1 MTRLRRPGGIRR
13 GFGGAVSVVADGTLA
28 VVLDGAAAPRSVAV
42 VTGLLALLAVL
53 VSSVPEHLDTAV
65 HEGGHALAAFL
76 SGRRVGGVWVES
88 DGSGLTYSFGRRRGI
103 GLFATRAAGYVFPS
117 LIGVCS
123 ARLLA
128 AGKVTAVLILAVAA
142 LAALLLVMRNRFG
155 ELVVVSVGASLILA
169 GRYAPGWV
177 QLWYAY
183 LLTWVLLFSGPRSVL
198 VLHRARRRGA
208 VGSDADKLAESTHLP
223 ALFWVLAFGA
233 VSLWCALKGAA
244 LLLA

>member
-1 MTRLRRPGGIRR
+1 MAGGT
-13 GFGGAVSVVADGTLA
+13 VA

-42 VTGLLALLAVL
+42 LTGLLALLAVL
-53 VSSVPEHLDTAV
+53 VSRWPEHLDTAV

-76 SGRRVGGVWVES
+76 AGRRVGGVWVES
-88 DGSGLTYSFGRRRGI
+88 DGSGLTYSFGRRRGV

-128 AGKVTAVLILAVAA
+128 AGKVTAVLILAVVA
-142 LAALLLVMRNRFG
+142 LAALLLVMRNGFG
-155 ELVVVSVGASLILA
+155 ELVVVAVGASLILA

-177 QLWYAY
+177 QTWYAY
-183 LLTWVLLFSGPRSVL
+183 LLTWLLLFSGPRSVL
-198 VLHRARRRGA
+198 DLHRARRRGA
-208 VGSDADKLAESTHLP
+208 VGSDADKLAASTHLP
-223 ALFWVLAFGA
+223 ALLWVLAFAA
-233 VSLWCALKGAA
+233 VSLWCALKGAT